1 MAGHDDKGQRPA
13 RQQRV
18 VAFSCLL
25 RGHIAHAYI
34 LVRSG
39 FTPSGPPPTA
49 APRMRGAAAR
59 ALALSKIAAR
69 SPPTQPP
76 MEEAPVTRRLVV
88 LGKERTSYI
97 EYMMN
102 TGHKKLA
109 TLGFLRSSS
118 PN

>member
-1 MAGHDDKGQRPA
+1 
-13 RQQRV
+13 
-18 VAFSCLL
+18 
-25 RGHIAHAYI
+25 
-34 LVRSG
+34 
-39 FTPSGPPPTA
+39 
-49 APRMRGAAAR
+49 MRGAAAR
-59 ALALSKIAAR
+59 ALALSKTAAR
-69 SPPTQPP
+69 SPPTRPP

-109 TLGFLRSSS
+109 TLDFLRCSS